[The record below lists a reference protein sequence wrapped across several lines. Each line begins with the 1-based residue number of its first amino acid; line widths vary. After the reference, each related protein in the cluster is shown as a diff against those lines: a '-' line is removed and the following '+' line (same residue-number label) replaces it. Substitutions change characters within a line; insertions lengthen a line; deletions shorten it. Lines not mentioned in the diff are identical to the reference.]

1 MHLLIGQIVYT
12 SLDNIG
18 FKSLASSQVPQKIQQ
33 AFLQRIAAKYWDIYN
48 PPPSG
53 YQAIYLHQLTSE
65 HTLFGWLYSE
75 GSSDELDRSSVP
87 YFHCYYLAEP
97 LRDFHL
103 ENIFTCLQKGPV
115 SLIDRQ
121 RPPATLKPIVIQ
133 TPWTFNNKFWSYQSS
148 RPGLEVPIDVRDR
161 SYIDLYQGKLLDI
174 FIPLAVP
181 QSVSQ
186 LKSPNS
192 LEYLVETI
200 ETRTIVSDQDPA
212 AIALAITPYRRHNQ
226 NLQRYEQAFVA
237 ALTKDDVKGDRTRN
251 LKNLQHFLRLTN
263 EDVAPIEAQIQRQSQ
278 VVHRREN
285 YPQAIGRKNL
295 ISAQIIKQI
304 PGNQTNH
311 NSRIKTVFPQIVS
324 SLQNF
329 NTNLEQSAHHNFVL
343 AYKHSQLLLGLGIA
357 ASSLA
362 LLVSIYGLLR
372 TSIFEQNKLK
382 LAPSVNSSVSY
393 DLTEVS
399 NISQILF
406 NYGSTTFAPIRFKAV
421 ASPINQAQSKFKL
434 SYLEPITSNDFS
446 PKLKMSL
453 ANEVN
458 FARYPQS
465 IN

>member
-33 AFLQRIAAKYWDIYN
+33 AFLQQVAAKYWDIYN

-75 GSSDELDRSSVP
+75 GRDDLDRSSVP

-115 SLIDRQ
+115 SLIDRHC
-121 RPPATLKPIVIQ
+121 PPATLKPIVIQ

-161 SYIDLYQGKLLDI
+161 SYIDLHQGKLLDI

-181 QSVSQ
+181 ETLRQ
-186 LKSPNS
+186 LKSPTS

-200 ETRTIVSDQDPA
+200 ETKALVLDQDPA
-212 AIALAITPYRRHNQ
+212 AIALAITPYRGHNQ
-226 NLQRYEQAFVA
+226 NLQRYEQAFIE
-237 ALTKDDVKGDRTRN
+237 ALTKNDVKGDRTRN

-263 EDVAPIEAQIQRQSQ
+263 EDIAPIEAQIQRQSQ
-278 VVHRREN
+278 VVHRLEN
-285 YPQAIGRKNL
+285 YPQGIGRKNL
-295 ISAQIIKQI
+295 ISAQIIKEI
-304 PGNQTNH
+304 PANKTNH

-329 NTNLEQSAHHNFVL
+329 NTTLERSAHHNFVL

-372 TSIFEQNKLK
+372 TSMLEQNKPK
-382 LAPSVNSSVSY
+382 LAPSVNSVSY
-393 DLTEVS
+393 DLTEV
-399 NISQILF
+399 F
-406 NYGSTTFAPIRFKAV
+406 NPSHI
-421 ASPINQAQSKFKL
+421 I
-434 SYLEPITSNDFS
+434 
-446 PKLKMSL
+446 
-453 ANEVN
+453 
-458 FARYPQS
+458 
-465 IN
+465 